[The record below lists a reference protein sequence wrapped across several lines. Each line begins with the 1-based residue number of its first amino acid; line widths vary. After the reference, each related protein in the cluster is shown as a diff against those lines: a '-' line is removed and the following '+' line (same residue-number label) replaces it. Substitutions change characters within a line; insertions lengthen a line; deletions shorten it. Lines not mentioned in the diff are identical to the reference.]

1 MYRRSALISALAIAG
16 FALFHSLLASL
27 PVKRRVRALAGPRR
41 SDGLYRFAFNGIAV
55 VTLAALVRAIWEL
68 PDRTLYRLQG
78 IPKWL
83 LIAGQ
88 LLCAAALIDT
98 NRRNEFGRVTGIKH
112 AYQFITGREIERPPV
127 AQHPL
132 PDGEALEGWGG
143 PFRLSSHPNNYFVLL
158 LYWLSPVM
166 TVKWA
171 AIGLVTFAYMILG
184 SMHEDAR
191 LTHAYGDA
199 YTRYRQRVP
208 HLILFPIDH
217 WRR

>member
-1 MYRRSALISALAIAG
+1 MYRRSALISALAIAA
-16 FALFHSLLASL
+16 FAVFHSILASL
-27 PVKRRVRALAGPRR
+27 PVKRRVRALAGPRW
-41 SDGLYRFAFNGIAV
+41 SNGLYRFAFNGIAV
-55 VTLAALVRAIWEL
+55 LTLAALLRAIWEL
-68 PDRTLYRLQG
+68 PDRTLYRARG
-78 IPKWL
+78 ISKAL
-83 LIAGQ
+83 MIAEQ

-112 AYQFITGREIERPPV
+112 AYQFVTGQEIERPPV

-132 PDGEALEGWGG
+132 PDGDALEGWGG
-143 PFRLSSHPNNYFVLL
+143 AFRFSSHPNNYLVLF

-166 TVKWA
+166 TIKWA
-171 AIGLVTFAYMILG
+171 AIGLVTIIYMIIG

-191 LTHAYGDA
+191 LTNAYGEA